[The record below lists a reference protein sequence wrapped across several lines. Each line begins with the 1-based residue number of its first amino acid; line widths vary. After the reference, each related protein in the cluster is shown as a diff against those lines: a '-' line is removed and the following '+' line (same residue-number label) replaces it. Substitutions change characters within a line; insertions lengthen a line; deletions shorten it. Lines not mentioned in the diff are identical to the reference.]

1 MSARAVIVH
10 HKGNLDNPK
19 YPPNSLE
26 AVRASLEAG
35 ADCVE
40 VDIMALAASDYL
52 VVHDERLETET
63 TGSGPVIECT
73 PEQARTLYIRW
84 HDDVEDNPERYPV
97 PLLSEVVAL
106 FESHPGKARL
116 QLDFKNFMPFPSDEP
131 LQRLVDLI
139 RPLGERVIVTSC
151 ADWQLRRLR
160 RLAPWLDLGFD
171 ILFYLD
177 WRDPDGEHDPR
188 QPPFMESPYGY
199 FDDHLLARGTSWTVR
214 DYLADRCEMLA
225 RQVPGVSALY
235 INHKL
240 LIHSLDDGFNWAEAL
255 ASMGLRTVAW
265 TLDADNSRHMA
276 HTFRLYE
283 NGVRQF
289 TSNTPLALA
298 GLLGRSG

>member
-1 MSARAVIVH
+1 MSIRPVIVH
-10 HKGNLDNPK
+10 HKGNLDNLK

-40 VDIMALAASDYL
+40 VDILALAAGDYL
-52 VVHDERLETET
+52 VVHDELLETET
-63 TGSGPVIECT
+63 TGSGPVMACT

-84 HDDVEDNPERYPV
+84 HDEEEDNPERYPV

-106 FESHPGKARL
+106 LEAYPGKTRL
-116 QLDFKNFMPFPSDEP
+116 QLDFKNFIPFASDEP
-131 LQRLVDLI
+131 LRRLVELV

-177 WRDPDGEHDPR
+177 WRDPNREYDSR
-188 QPPFMESPYGY
+188 LPPFRESSYGY
-199 FDDHLLARGTSWTVR
+199 FDDHLLAVGQSWPVR
-214 DYLADRCEMLA
+214 DYLADRCEVLA
-225 RQVPGVSALY
+225 RQVPGASALY
-235 INHKL
+235 INHAL
-240 LIHSLDDGFNWAEAL
+240 LIQSLDDGFNWAEAL
-255 ASMGLRTVAW
+255 ASMGMQTVAW

-298 GLLGRSG
+298 GLLGR

>member
-1 MSARAVIVH
+1 MPTRPVIVH
-10 HKGNLDNPK
+10 HKANLDNPK

-40 VDIMALAASDYL
+40 VDILALAAGDYL
-52 VVHDERLETET
+52 VVHDERLESET
-63 TGSGPVIECT
+63 TGSGPVSACT
-73 PEQARTLYIRW
+73 PEQARTLYIRRY
-84 HDDVEDNPERYPV
+84 DEDEDNPERYPV

-106 FESHPGKARL
+106 LETYPGPARL
-116 QLDFKNFMPFPSDEP
+116 QLDFKNFTPFPGDEP
-131 LQRLVDLI
+131 LQRLIELV

-160 RLAPWLDLGFD
+160 RLAPWLNVGFD

-177 WRDPDGEHDPR
+177 WRDPNHEYDPR
-188 QPPFMESPYGY
+188 QPPFQEGAYGY
-199 FDDHLLARGTSWTVR
+199 FDDHLLAGGQVWPVR
-214 DYLADRCEMLA
+214 EYLADRCEALA
-225 RQVPGVSALY
+225 RLVPGVSALY
-235 INHKL
+235 INHNVL
-240 LIHSLDDGFNWAEAL
+240 MRGLDDGFNWAEAL
-255 ASMGLRTVAW
+255 ATQGIQTVAW

-289 TSNTPLALA
+289 ISNTPLALG
-298 GLLGRSG
+298 GLLGR